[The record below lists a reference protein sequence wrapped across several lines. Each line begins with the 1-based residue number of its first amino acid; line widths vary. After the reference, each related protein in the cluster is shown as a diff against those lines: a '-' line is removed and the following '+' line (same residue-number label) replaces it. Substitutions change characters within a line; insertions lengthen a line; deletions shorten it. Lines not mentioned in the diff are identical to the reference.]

1 MKKGFLA
8 LFIVPFCLG
17 LCSFG
22 GCGSAPENRNEMGMK
37 GKLEILPETKVLV
50 AYFSWSGNTRAFAE
64 KIQRHT
70 GGTLF
75 EIQPKEPYPT
85 TYQEC
90 LNRAKGECAD
100 GVRPELASAAAD
112 LGQYDIIFVGSPT
125 WYGVLAPPVLTFLS
139 NPALKG
145 KAVVL
150 FCTHGGGGSEGCLH
164 QAEKVCQDTSAALP
178 AYMGIPGWQVH
189 GSDLVEKW
197 LKRDFEVK

>member
-1 MKKGFLA
+1 MKKVFLA
-8 LFIVPFCLG
+8 LFTVLFCLG

-22 GCGSAPENRNEMGMK
+22 GCGSAPESRNEMGMK

-70 GGTLF
+70 GGNLF

-90 LNRAKGECAD
+90 LKRAKGECAD
-100 GVRPELASAAAD
+100 GVRPELAATAD
-112 LGQYDIIFVGSPT
+112 LGQYDVIFVGSPT

-164 QAEKVCQDTSAALP
+164 QAEKVCQDTGAALS
-178 AYMGIPGWQVH
+178 AYMGIPGGQVH